1 MNQDPAQASG
11 PTAEECPWAM
21 ETMLLINKLTPNVD
35 GKAFDP
41 DWFLLRQRL
50 EEFENQ
56 QQKAMDLLDR
66 AANRLADD
74 TAPDARW
81 WKDLFLLTGQ
91 HMVCTEEGWEDGA
104 CKDLLEG

>member
-1 MNQDPAQASG
+1 
-11 PTAEECPWAM
+11 
-21 ETMLLINKLTPNVD
+21 
-35 GKAFDP
+35 
-41 DWFLLRQRL
+41 
-50 EEFENQ
+50 
-56 QQKAMDLLDR
+56 LLDR